1 MMQSLAQ
8 WDHRLRNRL
17 TAIKLALQLLDRK
30 TELSTHQR
38 ALAQQALDA
47 TDTLALELF
56 GPEGVGRPHSGRS
69 RGGSSSE
76 FDLHQLDRPA
86 SGTGYDAGSLGGSSA
101 SSRSARRT

>member
-38 ALAQQALDA
+38 ALAQKALDA
-47 TDTLALELF
+47 TETLASELF
-56 GPEGVGRPHSGRS
+56 GSESVGEPPGAAAPPRR
-69 RGGSSSE
+69 
-76 FDLHQLDRPA
+76 
-86 SGTGYDAGSLGGSSA
+86 GTGVYNPKHDPPSSP
-101 SSRSARRT
+101 SGYTDG